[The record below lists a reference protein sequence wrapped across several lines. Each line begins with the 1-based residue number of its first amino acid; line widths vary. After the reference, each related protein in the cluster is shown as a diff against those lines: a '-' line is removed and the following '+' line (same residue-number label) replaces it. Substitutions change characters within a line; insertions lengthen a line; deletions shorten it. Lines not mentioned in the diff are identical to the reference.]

1 MDDKNNNEKKEKNQK
16 NKQFIIL
23 LVITAIVTLFSIS
36 VMNKFVKDTTTQEI
50 TYNAVSY
57 THLLILAK
65 HKKADGQIAGLYL
78 IFYSIG
84 RFVLEFFRGDLER
97 GSVGSLS
104 TSQFIAIFVFLAGVG
119 IVAERGVRGK
129 RTVNRE

>member
-50 TYNAVSY
+50 TYNEFMEMLENDEIESVEYDSNKITIIPKEQKNSMIKMTYY
-57 THLLILAK
+57 TCLL
-65 HKKADGQIAGLYL
+65 Y
-78 IFYSIG
+78 
-84 RFVLEFFRGDLER
+84 
-97 GSVGSLS
+97 
-104 TSQFIAIFVFLAGVG
+104 TSRCV
-119 IVAERGVRGK
+119 
-129 RTVNRE
+129 